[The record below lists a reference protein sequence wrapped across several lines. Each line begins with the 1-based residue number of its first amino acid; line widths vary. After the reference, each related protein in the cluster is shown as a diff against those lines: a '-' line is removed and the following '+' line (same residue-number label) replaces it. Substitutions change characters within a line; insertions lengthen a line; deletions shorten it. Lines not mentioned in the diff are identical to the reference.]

1 MLILD
6 LGLNALVTGIV
17 LGCVYAL
24 VALGLAITF
33 GLLHVPNVAHPAMV
47 TGGSYAVV
55 FSNNRY
61 GIDPLVAGVLW
72 AVPFYLLGLVLYEFY
87 ARSFESRGRGSSL
100 QALTLFFGISLIV
113 EVSLVVA
120 FGTELQSVN
129 AGYVGHS
136 LALGLVVI
144 PYRFLI
150 PAALAPL
157 IILLLWLYL
166 ARTNTG
172 LAIRAVAYEER
183 ALQICGLNPA
193 AVKRHAFG
201 IAMALAVLAGAA
213 LAVTA
218 PVDPF
223 AGRAQLGRVFA
234 IVVLAGMGT
243 IPGTLVAAILIGIA
257 ESLVMA
263 FLSPS
268 WAPGVAF
275 AILLATLG
283 LRPNGL
289 FGAPR

>member
-1 MLILD
+1 
-6 LGLNALVTGIV
+6 
-17 LGCVYAL
+17 
-24 VALGLAITF
+24 
-33 GLLHVPNVAHPAMV
+33 MV

-55 FSNNRY
+55 LSNQY
-61 GIDPLVAGVLW
+61 GIDPLVAGLLW
-72 AVPFYLLGLVLYEFY
+72 AIPFYVLGVLLYEFY
-87 ARSFESRGRGSSL
+87 SRSFESRGQGNSL
-100 QALTLFFGISLIV
+100 QALTLFFGVSLII

-120 FGTELQSVN
+120 FGTELRSVDVS
-129 AGYVGHS
+129 YVGRS
-136 LALGLVVI
+136 LSLGLVVI

-150 PAALAPL
+150 PAALAPV
-157 IILLLWLYL
+157 IILILWLYL

-213 LAVTA
+213 LVITA
-218 PVDPF
+218 PADPF
-223 AGRAQLGRVFA
+223 AGRQQLGRVFA

-243 IPGTLVAAILIGIA
+243 IPGTLAAAILIGIA

>member
-55 FSNNRY
+55 LSNQY
-61 GIDPLVAGVLW
+61 GADPLVAGLLW
-72 AVPFYLLGLVLYEFY
+72 VIPFYVLGVLLYEFY
-87 ARSFESRGRGSSL
+87 SRSFESRGRGNSL
-100 QALTLFFGISLIV
+100 QALTLFFGVSLII

-120 FGTELQSVN
+120 FGTELRSVN
-129 AGYVGHS
+129 VSYVGQS
-136 LALGLVVI
+136 LSLGLVVI

-150 PAALAPL
+150 PAALAPVM
-157 IILLLWLYL
+157 IFMLWLYL

-172 LAIRAVAYEER
+172 LAIRAVAYDER
-183 ALQICGLNPA
+183 ALQICGLNPT

-213 LAVTA
+213 LVVTA
-218 PVDPF
+218 PADPF

>member
-1 MLILD
+1 MPYPQADMAERGRCCSPGVLWLAGKTLLKLRTIAQLGLAAQPLQPVAGSRMLILD

-55 FSNNRY
+55 LSNQY
-61 GIDPLVAGVLW
+61 GIDPLVAGLLW
-72 AVPFYLLGLVLYEFY
+72 ALPFYVLGILLYEFY
-87 ARSFESRGRGSSL
+87 SRSFESRGRGNSL
-100 QALTLFFGISLIV
+100 QALTLFFGVSLII

-120 FGTELQSVN
+120 FGTELRSVN
-129 AGYVGHS
+129 TGYVGHS
-136 LALGLVVI
+136 LVLGLVVI

-150 PAALAPL
+150 PAALAPVAVL
-157 IILLLWLYL
+157 ILWLYL

-183 ALQICGLNPA
+183 ALQICGLNPM

-213 LAVTA
+213 LVVTA
-218 PVDPF
+218 PADPF
-223 AGRAQLGRVFA
+223 AGRAQLGRV
-234 IVVLAGMGT
+234 
-243 IPGTLVAAILIGIA
+243 
-257 ESLVMA
+257 
-263 FLSPS
+263 
-268 WAPGVAF
+268 
-275 AILLATLG
+275 
-283 LRPNGL
+283 
-289 FGAPR
+289 

>member
-17 LGCVYAL
+17 LGCIYAL
-24 VALGLAITF
+24 TALGLAITF

-55 FSNNRY
+55 LSNRY
-61 GIDPLVAGVLW
+61 GIDPLLAGLLW
-72 AVPFYLLGLVLYEFY
+72 VVPFYVLGVLLYEFY
-87 ARSFESRGRGSSL
+87 SRAFEARGRGNSL
-100 QALTLFFGISLIV
+100 QALTLFFGISLII

-120 FGTELQSVN
+120 FGTELRSVSV
-129 AGYVGHS
+129 GYVGQS
-136 LALGLVVI
+136 LTLGLVVI

-150 PAALAPL
+150 PAALAPV
-157 IILLLWLYL
+157 IILILWLYL

-183 ALQICGLNPA
+183 ALQICGLDPM

-213 LAVTA
+213 LVVTA

-223 AGRAQLGRVFA
+223 AGRAHLGRVFA

-243 IPGTLVAAILIGIA
+243 IPGTLIAAILIGIA